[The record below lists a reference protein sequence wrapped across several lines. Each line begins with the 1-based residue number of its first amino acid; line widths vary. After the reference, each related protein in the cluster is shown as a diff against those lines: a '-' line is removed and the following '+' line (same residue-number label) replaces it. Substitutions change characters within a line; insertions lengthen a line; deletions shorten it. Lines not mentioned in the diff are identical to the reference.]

1 MKLKPNPYIQRY
13 KKLHREKAKRKT
25 ASKRLSNT
33 YCRMSKTVDAICRIA
48 CEYGAS
54 TRFLFAVY
62 EEIKSILNKR
72 VIEVEK

>member
-1 MKLKPNPYIQRY
+1 MKLKPNPYIQHY
-13 KKLHREKAKRKT
+13 KKLHREKIKRKT

-33 YCRMSKTVDAICRIA
+33 YCRISKTVDAICRIA

-62 EEIKSILNKR
+62 GGVKNILNKR
-72 VIEVEK
+72 VDEVEK

>member
-13 KKLHREKAKRKT
+13 KKLHREKAKHKT

-33 YCRMSKTVDAICRIA
+33 YCRINKTVDAICRIA

-72 VIEVEK
+72 VDEVEK